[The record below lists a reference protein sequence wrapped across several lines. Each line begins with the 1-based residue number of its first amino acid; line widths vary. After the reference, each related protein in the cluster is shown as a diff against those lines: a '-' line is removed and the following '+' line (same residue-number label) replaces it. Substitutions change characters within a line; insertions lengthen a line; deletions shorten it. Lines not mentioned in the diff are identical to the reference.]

1 MNLRTIE
8 AASFLVCLDEGRPET
23 SSQRAVQFMLGDG
36 SNRWNDKSLQFVV
49 CDNGVSG
56 LICEHALIDGLTV
69 APLND
74 FVTKAILEHESEA
87 HIDWNQ
93 ESTNCPV
100 SVEQVSFE
108 LSAEVK
114 SHISQVHTAFRARA
128 GKCTFAGFDIT
139 SLSPSFLRDRKSPPR
154 SGIQIAIQLALRRY
168 FGFSPSSFETVSM
181 AHFCKGRVE
190 SHHVLRPEVAN
201 FCDASVAFKSLEPA
215 QSECDNS
222 RALQFDREQRLH
234 LLRSAL
240 KTHAKS
246 LHRASAGY
254 GINRHCLAL
263 EWMLRDD
270 ELESKPA
277 LFMDPVYARL
287 KPLKVM
293 TDSMAIKVL
302 ESGLVFPFAKSFW
315 IHFELK
321 EDT

>member
-1 MNLRTIE
+1 
-8 AASFLVCLDEGRPET
+8 
-23 SSQRAVQFMLGDG
+23 MLGDG

-74 FVTKAILEHESEA
+74 FVTEAILAHESEA

-93 ESTNCPV
+93 ESTAY
-100 SVEQVSFE
+100 VEQVLFE
-108 LSAEVK
+108 LSVEVK
-114 SHISQVHTAFRARA
+114 SRISQVHTAFQARA
-128 GKCTFAGFDIT
+128 EKCTFAGFDIT
-139 SLSPSFLRDRKSPPR
+139 SLSPSFLRDRKIPPR

-190 SHHVLRPEVAN
+190 SHHVLRPEVAR
-201 FCDASVAFKSLEPA
+201 FCDASVACRSQEPA
-215 QSECDNS
+215 RSQCDDS
-222 RALQFDREQRLH
+222 RALQVDREQRLH
-234 LLRSAL
+234 LLQSAL

-263 EWMLRDD
+263 EWMLRDE

-277 LFMDPVYARL
+277 LFTDPVYERL
-287 KPLKVM
+287 KPLKAM

-302 ESGLVFPFAKSFW
+302 ESGLVFPFPESFW
-315 IHFELK
+315 THFDLK
-321 EDT
+321 EDM